1 MVVETNLLHSL
12 GLLEDM
18 KIHVNDTHQ
27 VVPALSAAGAGAAL
41 EVDAVSAA
49 AAGVPAAVVGGVGVV
64 PPWSAAATGVGVV
77 GVALDDDRAAASAGA
92 STLAVVVGDAA
103 GVAVPLEGDPDADV
117 VDGVPVVVVVGA
129 AGTSA
134 GSVSGGRVGR
144 AVQNHPMICMP
155 GQLRVP
161 ELAS

>member
-1 MVVETNLLHSL
+1 
-12 GLLEDM
+12 
-18 KIHVNDTHQ
+18 
-27 VVPALSAAGAGAAL
+27 
-41 EVDAVSAA
+41 
-49 AAGVPAAVVGGVGVV
+49 
-64 PPWSAAATGVGVV
+64 
-77 GVALDDDRAAASAGA
+77 
-92 STLAVVVGDAA
+92 
-103 GVAVPLEGDPDADV
+103 
-117 VDGVPVVVVVGA
+117 VPVVVVVGA